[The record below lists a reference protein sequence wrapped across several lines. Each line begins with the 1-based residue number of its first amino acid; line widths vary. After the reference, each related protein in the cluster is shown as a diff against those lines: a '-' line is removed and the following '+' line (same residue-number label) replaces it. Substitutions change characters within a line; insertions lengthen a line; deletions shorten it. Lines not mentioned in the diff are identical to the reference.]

1 MLNIWSL
8 INRHRRVYLV
18 RVLRSGIEAKGPE
31 TILLRDLKVK
41 GLMLDNEFLKSKS
54 WEFLRGTS
62 RRENTIKSERKPLL
76 RQSKDNQHLEPQENI
91 VCRNKI
97 VTVYKSKS
105 CVVDNS
111 LTVTNIGL
119 HRSCKYLT
127 ILWIS
132 DWNWYQSLN
141 WSQFLSQL
149 FDSIRTKY
157 QSLVSGGRCT
167 SRPDLVARPASRG
180 LPAAPDTC
188 LYTCRGSQG
197 QRRPWVISRG
207 WPVSLATEAHW
218 RSRFSLE
225 LLPHGTRRRDISPT
239 SLPRPGRL
247 VEEPC
252 QFYLKSTE
260 IVYKCGCRWN
270 LEPGSWIDWTTTFY
284 NVSLREHCCG
294 DVHNCPA
301 WMSGRVMVT
310 PQH

>member
-54 WEFLRGTS
+54 WELLRGTS

-119 HRSCKYLT
+119 HRSCIYLT

-157 QSLVSGGRCT
+157 QSLVSGGSCT

-180 LPAAPDTC
+180 LPAAPDTS
-188 LYTCRGSQG
+188 LYTWCRGSQG
-197 QRRPWVISRG
+197 QRRPRVISRG

-225 LLPHGTRRRDISPT
+225 LLPHGTRRRDISSQAWPASRGT
-239 SLPRPGRL
+239 LSILSQVNRDSIQVWL
-247 VEEPC
+247 
-252 QFYLKSTE
+252 QM
-260 IVYKCGCRWN
+260 
-270 LEPGSWIDWTTTFY
+270 EPGAWILDRLDNY
-284 NVSLREHCCG
+284 IL
-294 DVHNCPA
+294 
-301 WMSGRVMVT
+301 
-310 PQH
+310 